1 MSKQLIENL
10 KTTFK
15 NHRVENY
22 GDVNY
27 LFFNFDEKN
36 LCLKYSN
43 GYQIKTLVN
52 QNDNG
57 QYVEELKVNWSDNNE
72 FLGTETNSLLPK
84 EFQSELSVEEFLKLI
99 N

>member
-1 MSKQLIENL
+1 MSKQLIESL

-22 GDVNY
+22 DDVNY
-27 LFFNFDEKN
+27 LFFNFDMKN

-43 GYQIKTLVN
+43 DYLINTLIS
-52 QNDNG
+52 QNDDG
-57 QYVEELKVNWSDNNE
+57 QYTEEVKINWSDENE
-72 FLGTETNSLLPK
+72 FLGKETNSLLPN
-84 EFQSELSVEEFLKLI
+84 ELSSELSVEEFLKLI

>member
-1 MSKQLIENL
+1 MSENLIKSL

-22 GDVNY
+22 GDVNH
-27 LFFNFDEKN
+27 LFFNFDGRN

-43 GYQIKTLVN
+43 DYQILTLIN
-52 QNDNG
+52 QNDIG
-57 QYVEELKVNWSDNNE
+57 QYVEETKANWSNDNMY
-72 FLGTETNSLLPK
+72 LGKETNSLLPK
-84 EFQSELSVEEFLKLI
+84 SIQSDLSIEEFLNII

>member
-1 MSKQLIENL
+1 MSKQLIESL
-10 KTTFK
+10 KTIFK

-43 GYQIKTLVN
+43 DYQINTLIN
-52 QNDNG
+52 QSDNG
-57 QYVEELKVNWSDNNE
+57 QYCEDIKVNWSNENE
-72 FLGTETNSLLPK
+72 FLGKKSNSLLLN
-84 EFQSELSVEEFLKLI
+84 ELQSELSVDEFLILI

>member
-1 MSKQLIENL
+1 MSQKLIESL

-22 GDVNY
+22 GDVNH

-36 LCLKYSN
+36 LCLKFSN
-43 GYQIKTLVN
+43 EFQIKSLIN
-52 QNDNG
+52 QNDTG
-57 QYVEELKVNWSDNNE
+57 QYVEETKVNWSDENE
-72 FLGTETNSLLPK
+72 FLGKETNSLLSN
-84 EFQSELSVEEFLKLI
+84 EFQSDLSIDEFLKLI